1 MPVDRVRTVPGLL
14 YEAARRYPGRPAVSD
29 EGGGWTYGELA
40 GHSNAAAHWWTLR
53 GVRPG
58 DRVLLR
64 LTGGRDFAALLYGAL
79 RVGAV
84 VVPVNPAT
92 GPFHLDWILRDAEP
106 ALMVT
111 DGPTAAPVPT
121 AGPTQWRSAGPAP
134 PPATGPAAGDL
145 ALLMYT
151 SGSTAL
157 PRAVMCPHE
166 RVCFAAAAI
175 ADRLGYTDDDVVLCR
190 IPISFDYGLYQLFLC
205 ALGGAALVLRPD
217 LPEAA
222 ILRQVRETGATVVPL
237 VPTLTEIALRLAG
250 RDRGPTRVRLLTNT
264 GASLTGGHAAGLR
277 AAFPAAS
284 VVAMYGMTECKRIT
298 IAEPGEHLRHPGTVG
313 RPLSGTGVA
322 VVDPAGRPLPAGEV
336 GEIHVRG
343 PHVMAGYW
351 RSTDATGERF
361 DGPASAAR
369 RLRTGDYGYLDKA
382 GRLYFVG
389 RRDDIFKRRGVR
401 ISTHELEAVILD
413 VTGVE
418 AAAVLAPDADGELVV
433 VVAGPVRPTDVL
445 AAVGARLDPA
455 RRPDRC
461 VVVER
466 LPTTLNGKLD
476 RQAARRLCGNG
487 GSR

>member
-1 MPVDRVRTVPGLL
+1 VPGLL
-14 YEAARRYPGRPAVSD
+14 DEAARRYPERPAVSD
-29 EGGGWTYGELA
+29 AGGAWTYAELA
-40 GHSNAAAHWWTLR
+40 RHSNGAARWYRAR

-64 LTGGRDFAALLYGAL
+64 LNGGRDFAALLYGAL

-84 VVPVNPAT
+84 AVPVNPAT

-106 ALMVT
+106 ALIVT
-111 DGPTAAPVPT
+111 DEPT
-121 AGPTQWRSAGPAP
+121 AGPTTEPTEWRSVEPEPPGTGPAP
-134 PPATGPAAGDL
+134 GDL

-190 IPISFDYGLYQLFLC
+190 IPVSFDYGLYQLFLC

-222 ILRQVRETGATVVPL
+222 ILRQIRDTGATVVPL
-237 VPTLTEIALRLAG
+237 VPTLTEIVLRLAG

-264 GASLTGGHAAGLR
+264 GAPLTGGHAAGLR
-277 AAFPAAS
+277 EAFPAAS

-298 IAEPGEHLRHPGTVG
+298 IAEPDEHLRHPGTVG
-313 RPLSGTGVA
+313 RPLRGTGVA
-322 VVDPAGRPLPAGEV
+322 VVDPTGHPLPTGDV
-336 GEIHVRG
+336 GEIHVHG

-351 RSTDATGERF
+351 RSTVATGERF
-361 DGPASAAR
+361 DEPAR
-369 RLRTGDYGYLDKA
+369 RLRTGDYGYLDEA

-401 ISTHELEAVILD
+401 ISTHELEAAVLD

-418 AAAVLAPDADGELVV
+418 AVAALPPDAGGELVV
-433 VVAGPVRPTDVL
+433 VVAGPVRPTEVL

-461 VVVER
+461 VVVDR
-466 LPTTLNGKLD
+466 LPTTVNGKVD
-476 RQAARRLCGNG
+476 RQAARLLCGNG
-487 GSR
+487 GRQ